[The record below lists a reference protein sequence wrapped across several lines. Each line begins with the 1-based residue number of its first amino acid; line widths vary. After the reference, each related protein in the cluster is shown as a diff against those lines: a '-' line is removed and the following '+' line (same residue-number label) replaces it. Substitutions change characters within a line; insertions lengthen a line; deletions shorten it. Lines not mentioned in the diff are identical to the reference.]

1 MTRILTLLTAVLIAA
16 ALSGP
21 AVAQNPYSAAFKVNN
36 SAVTYYE
43 LEQRASFLK
52 FLRVS
57 GNHAKQ
63 AEEGLID
70 DRLRLQAAADA
81 GLSITPEELEIALEE
96 FAQRGNLTTEEF
108 IKALDA
114 EGISPDTFYD
124 FVEAQVLWRAVVQ
137 GRFGPQSRPTDQ
149 ELERALAISGQ
160 TASARVRLA
169 EIVLPAGQG
178 EVDNATALANDL
190 KRQINSV
197 ASFTNAARRFSVA
210 PSRRNGGLRD
220 WVNLSTLP
228 PALAAELLV
237 LGPGEVSE
245 PFPFGNEAIAL
256 FQVRSLVEG
265 APVRPRIASIDYATV
280 VLPGIGDAAVAEG
293 LRLKESIDVCG
304 DLWPYAQKLPP
315 EAFRRETEALGKIP
329 ADIRRELEKLDSN
342 EASLDLTRGQA
353 RIFVMLCSRT
363 RELADDDLQVLQ
375 QQLFGERISSYAS
388 GYIAELRADA
398 RIERQ

>member
-1 MTRILTLLTAVLIAA
+1 MTRILSLLIAALIAA
-16 ALSGP
+16 AP
-21 AVAQNPYSAAFKVNN
+21 ASAQNPYSAAIKVNN
-36 SAVTYYE
+36 SAITYYE
-43 LEQRASFLK
+43 LEQRAD
-52 FLRVS
+52 FLRFLRLA
-57 GNHAKQ
+57 GNHAKL

-70 DRLRLQAAADA
+70 DRLRLQAASAA
-81 GLSITPEELEIALEE
+81 GLSISPEELEIALEE

-114 EGISPDTFYD
+114 EGIAPETFYD

-137 GRFGPQSRPTDQ
+137 GRFGPQSQPSDQ

-169 EIVLPAGQG
+169 EIILPAGQG
-178 EVDNATALANDL
+178 ELDNTTALANDL

-210 PSRRNGGLRD
+210 PSRSNGGLRD
-220 WVNLSTLP
+220 WINLSTLP
-228 PALAAELLV
+228 PGLAAELLT

-245 PFPFGNEAIAL
+245 PFPLGNEAVAL

-265 APVRPRIASIDYATV
+265 APVRPKISSIDYATV
-280 VLPGIGDAAVAEG
+280 VLPGLGDAALAEG
-293 LRLKESIDVCG
+293 ARLKASIDVCG

-315 EAFRRETEALGKIP
+315 EAFRRETEPVGKIP
-329 ADIRRELEKLDSN
+329 ADIRRELNNLDSN
-342 EASLDLTRGQA
+342 EVSFNLTRGQA

-363 RELADDDLQVLQ
+363 RELAEDDLQALQ
-375 QQLFGERISSYAS
+375 QQLFGERIASYAS

-398 RIERQ
+398 RIERP